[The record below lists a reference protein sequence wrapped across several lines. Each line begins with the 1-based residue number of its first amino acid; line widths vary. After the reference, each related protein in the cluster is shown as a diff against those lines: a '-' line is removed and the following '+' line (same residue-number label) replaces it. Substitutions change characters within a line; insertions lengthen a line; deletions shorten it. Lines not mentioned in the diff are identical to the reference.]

1 MRENSKIE
9 LEKRLKELIPLD
21 NDVFAYL
28 AENKAFCQEFLRVVL
43 NDNKLVVKDN
53 EPQKFLPNVYFKSS
67 IVDLLCE
74 LADGRIVNVEIQ
86 LYKEE
91 DHAKRLFYYASMI
104 RKAYSEKGIDYDEL
118 NDIIVIYLTKTD
130 IFHKGSTVY
139 NVDMNIVSDQ
149 NETIQEWA
157 CGLKVMYINTEGITN
172 KNINEYLKLLT
183 DRTTYNDKYK
193 ETTIAKKEIFTQGGD
208 SMRPEWLQKI
218 FDEEREEGLEQG
230 KIEGR
235 KEGIISFAKGLL
247 EKGILTKE
255 QVDELS
261 KEYLVTN

>member
-1 MRENSKIE
+1 
-9 LEKRLKELIPLD
+9 
-21 NDVFAYL
+21 
-28 AENKAFCQEFLRVVL
+28 
-43 NDNKLVVKDN
+43 
-53 EPQKFLPNVYFKSS
+53 
-67 IVDLLCE
+67 
-74 LADGRIVNVEIQ
+74 
-86 LYKEE
+86 
-91 DHAKRLFYYASMI
+91 
-104 RKAYSEKGIDYDEL
+104 
-118 NDIIVIYLTKTD
+118 
-130 IFHKGSTVY
+130 
-139 NVDMNIVSDQ
+139 
-149 NETIQEWA
+149 
-157 CGLKVMYINTEGITN
+157 MYINTEGITN

>member
-28 AENKAFCQEFLRVVL
+28 AENIAFCQEFLRVVL
-43 NDNKLVVKDN
+43 NDDKLIVKDN

-74 LADGRIVNVEIQ
+74 LEDGRIVNVEIQ

-130 IFHKGSTVY
+130 IFQKGSTVY

-172 KNINEYLKLLT
+172 KNISEYLKLLT

-208 SMRPEWLQKI
+208 SMRPEWLQRI
-218 FDEEREEGLEQG
+218 FDEEREEGREQG
-230 KIEGR
+230 KLEER
-235 KEGIISFAKGLL
+235 KSLFAKLITEGL
-247 EKGILTKE
+247 LTKE
-255 QVDELS
+255 QVEEFS
-261 KEYLVTN
+261 KNMMPVS